1 MKKSILFIATCISL
15 TALFSSC
22 FSYQSNNVSVTI
34 NDDEDQYTLSATFQ
48 ERKTRAVQN
57 YINEYAG
64 GATIIK
70 SGRADA
76 TVTLDD
82 ETAFYIRSKRGK
94 LKIKFDK
101 EENSAAAYEK
111 VKAMCE
117 GIKEIVAEN

>member
-1 MKKSILFIATCISL
+1 MKKWILFIATCISL

>member
-1 MKKSILFIATCISL
+1 MKKSILFIATCIYL

>member
-1 MKKSILFIATCISL
+1 MKKWILFIATCISL
-15 TALFSSC
+15 MALFSSC
-22 FSYQSNNVSVTI
+22 FSYQGNNVSVTI

-117 GIKEIVAEN
+117 GIKEIVVEK

>member
-22 FSYQSNNVSVTI
+22 FSYQGNNVSVTI